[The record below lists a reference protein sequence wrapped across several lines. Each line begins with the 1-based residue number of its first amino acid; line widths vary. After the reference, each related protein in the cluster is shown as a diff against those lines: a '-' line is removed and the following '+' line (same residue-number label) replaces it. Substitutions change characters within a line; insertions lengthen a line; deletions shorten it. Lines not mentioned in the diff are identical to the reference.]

1 MFVYFAILKT
11 LNFPSQKLFYFF
23 IPVIAVLGVFV
34 LVKDKVLPKSSPVP
48 EQTVEIVSVK
58 NSVINETDTDGDGL
72 KDWEEALWGT
82 DPLKPISNPQKI
94 ADAEFVKIKIEKEG
108 VNASTKE
115 SFTLQAFATEDENVS
130 TALGKDMFA
139 EYVSLKKSGQ
149 ATPDKLDQLALRL
162 AENTALPVTKKYTT
176 SQVKT
181 FPDANKDFGRI
192 YANNVAGLKL
202 KYQNMVQQR
211 STRGPEEVTD
221 ANVSQYSEMFSYLS
235 TLYTNFAKEL
245 MTLSVP
251 KGLVNSHIDL
261 ANSLAQSANAIKNM
275 SLIDTDPTRALIG
288 VESHSEAEALQ
299 ESALITMSR
308 FFTTNGIIFT
318 TDEPAF
324 SIIGNR

>member
-82 DPLKPISNPQKI
+82 DPLKPISNSQKI

-181 FPDANKDFGRI
+181 FPDANKDFARD
-192 YANNVAGLKL
+192 YANNVAILKL
-202 KYQNMVQQR
+202 KYQNMFEQR
-211 STRGPEEVTD
+211 FTNAPQETTD
-221 ANVSQYSEMFSYLS
+221 GNISQYSALFSYLS
-235 TLYTNFAKEL
+235 SAYTRFAEEL
-245 MTLSVP
+245 MALSVP
-251 KGLVNSHIDL
+251 KGLVSVHIDL
-261 ANSLAQSANAIKNM
+261 ANSLIQSADATRNM
-275 SLIDTDPTRALIG
+275 SLIDTDPARAMVGID
-288 VESHSEAEALQ
+288 SHNTSERLH
-299 ESALITMSR
+299 ESALIAMSS